1 MAGIKLSSGAT
12 VVGAG
17 PVVPDAVIVSVTDG
31 QTAKATDVA
40 EVPVK
45 GRATGGVRLTRLRDE
60 KRLEWAWVGPEQ
72 GRLVVV
78 GQEDNPSRPDP
89 SPEPL
94 TLEVTGRDLISHA
107 TTRRWLGIG
116 TGRW

>member
-1 MAGIKLSSGAT
+1 M
-12 VVGAG
+12 
-17 PVVPDAVIVSVTDG
+17 
-31 QTAKATDVA
+31 
-40 EVPVK
+40 
-45 GRATGGVRLTRLRDE
+45 RLTKFRGE
-60 KRLEWAWVGPEQ
+60 KRLDWAWVGPEN

-78 GQEDNPSRPDP
+78 GQEENPSRPDT

-94 TLEVTGRDLISHA
+94 TLEIAGRDLISHA

>member
-1 MAGIKLSSGAT
+1 MKLTSGAT

-17 PVVPDAVIVSVTDG
+17 PVVPGAVVISVTDA

-40 EVPVK
+40 ALPAK
-45 GRATGGVRLTRLRDE
+45 GRATGGVRLTKFRGE
-60 KRLEWAWVGPEQ
+60 KRLDWAWVGPEN

-78 GQEDNPSRPDP
+78 GQEENPSRPDT

-94 TLEVTGRDLISHA
+94 TLEITGRDLISHA